1 MFDHR
6 HYVPILKGKAGEY
19 GALRD
24 LDADVKERLTP
35 LIEVPSIPWDY
46 ENERPSKTVDDH
58 VSGVTPNI
66 EKHWGTERTIFLDLL
81 WIPASEVMADKSHP
95 LTYVFNGA
103 RAAGLRLVPVTG
115 LSRDRNYQQAVRE
128 TIARDRRG
136 LCIRLESPDFEEL
149 LDIDATLD
157 AFLNSFGV
165 GPDDTDLIIDFK
177 EITAGQTSP
186 LTIAIISILKSL
198 PYIRSWRSVTLAA
211 SAFPLN
217 LLNPNASRPYPLPL
231 SNPNLLTVT
240 PVLRAEWAIWESLA
254 KKREKLPRMPT
265 FGDYG
270 ISHPDMVE
278 IDPRMMRMSAQL
290 RYTTEAEW
298 LIFKGRNV
306 RDYGYE
312 QFSDICRVVASLPE
326 FSSEA
331 FSKGDAFIAN
341 CGEGYGGPGNA
352 TTWRR
357 IGTNHH
363 MTMAVRQ
370 IASLVGT

>member
-1 MFDHR
+1 MFDHS

-24 LDADVKERLTP
+24 LDPDVKERLTP
-35 LIEVPSIPWDY
+35 LIEVPSISWDY
-46 ENERPSKTVDDH
+46 ENEKPAKTVSEH
-58 VSGVTPNI
+58 VASVTPNI
-66 EKHWGTERTIFLDLL
+66 VKHWGTERTIFVDLL
-81 WIPASEVMADKSHP
+81 WIPSSEFMADGSHP
-95 LTYVFNGA
+95 LSYVFDSA
-103 RAAGLRLVPVTG
+103 RSVGLQMIPVTG
-115 LSRDRNYQQAVRE
+115 LSRDRNYQYAVRE

-136 LCIRLESPDFEEL
+136 VCIRLESPDFEEL
-149 LDIDATLD
+149 LDIDATIET
-157 AFLNSFGV
+157 FLNSLGV
-165 GPDDTDLIIDFK
+165 SPGDTDLMIDFK
-177 EITAGQTSP
+177 EISAGQASP
-186 LTIAIISILKSL
+186 LTIAIISILNSL
-198 PYIRSWRSVTLAA
+198 PDIMGWRSITLSA

-217 LLNPNASRPYPLPL
+217 L
-231 SNPNLLTVT
+231 SNLDSSSVSTIP
-240 PVLRAEWAIWESLA
+240 RAEWTIWESLA
-254 KKREKLPRMPT
+254 RKRGKLPRLPT
-265 FGDYG
+265 FGDYA

-290 RYTTEAEW
+290 RYTIETDW

-312 QFSDICRVVASLPE
+312 QFGDICRDVAARPE
-326 FSSEA
+326 FSGEA

-341 CGEGYGGPGNA
+341 CGAGYGGPGNA

-363 MTMAVRQ
+363 LTLVVRQ

>member
-1 MFDHR
+1 MFDYR

-24 LDADVKERLTP
+24 LDPDVKEHLTP
-35 LIEVPSIPWDY
+35 LLEVPSIPWDY
-46 ENERPSKTVDDH
+46 ENERPSKTVDEH
-58 VSGVTPNI
+58 VSSVVPNI
-66 EKHWGTERTIFLDLL
+66 EKHWGTERVMFLDLL
-81 WIPASEVMADKSHP
+81 WIPSSEFMADRTHP
-95 LTYVFNGA
+95 LSYVFNRA
-103 RAAGLRLVPVTG
+103 RATGLRLVPVTG

-128 TIARDRRG
+128 AVTQDHGG

-149 LDIDATLD
+149 LDIDTTLES
-157 AFLNSFGV
+157 FLNSFGV
-165 GPDDTDLIIDFK
+165 GPGDTDLIIDFK
-177 EITAGQTSP
+177 EITANQTSP

-198 PYIRSWRSVTLAA
+198 PYIESWRSITLAA

-217 LLNPNASRPYPLPL
+217 LSNLSAS
-231 SNPNLLTVT
+231 SVT
-240 PVLRAEWAIWESLA
+240 PVPRAEWTIWEALA
-254 KKREKLPRMPT
+254 RRKEKLPRMPT
-265 FGDYG
+265 FSDYA
-270 ISHPDMVE
+270 ISHPDMIE

-290 RYTTEAEW
+290 RYTTRTDW
-298 LIFKGRNV
+298 LIFKGKNV

-312 QFSDICRVVASLPE
+312 QFGDICREASARPE
-326 FSSEA
+326 FSGES

-341 CGEGYGGPGNA
+341 CGDGYGGPGNA

-363 MTMAVRQ
+363 LTMVVRQ